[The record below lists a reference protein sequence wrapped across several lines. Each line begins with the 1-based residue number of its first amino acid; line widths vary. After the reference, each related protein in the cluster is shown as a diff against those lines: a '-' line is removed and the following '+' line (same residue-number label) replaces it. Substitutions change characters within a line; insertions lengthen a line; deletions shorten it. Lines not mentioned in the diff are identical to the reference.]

1 VLLEDKSPN
10 VHDFKLAHSGDRW
23 VESSTHGRK
32 VIAMALCVGVGDGI
46 GVIFVRELERE
57 SAVLAVLC
65 TSLATSNR
73 KLEWILLTSVSVITD

>member
-1 VLLEDKSPN
+1 
-10 VHDFKLAHSGDRW
+10 
-23 VESSTHGRK
+23 
-32 VIAMALCVGVGDGI
+32 MALCVGVGDGI